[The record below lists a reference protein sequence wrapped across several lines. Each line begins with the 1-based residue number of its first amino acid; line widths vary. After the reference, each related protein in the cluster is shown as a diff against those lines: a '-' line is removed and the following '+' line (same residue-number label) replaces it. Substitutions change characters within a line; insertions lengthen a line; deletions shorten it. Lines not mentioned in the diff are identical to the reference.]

1 MLLPSS
7 KALHLVLW
15 MVGLPAAKKK
25 KLSESYFKR
34 KTYPH
39 INKNARI
46 NVCPKP
52 TCQTLLIFKELKHP
66 IKF

>member
-1 MLLPSS
+1 
-7 KALHLVLW
+7 

-39 INKNARI
+39 INKNAII

-52 TCQTLLIFKELKHP
+52 TSQTSAKA
-66 IKF
+66 